1 MESSII
7 KSDLEKLLDN
17 LKKSSTENKSS
28 EVIKF
33 DFNSMFKELENI
45 IVDYRKENLEKSIN
59 SEKELSKSVLTY

>member
-1 MESSII
+1 METNII

-17 LKKSSTENKSS
+17 LKKSSTEIKSN

-33 DFNSMFKELENI
+33 DFNNMFKELENI
-45 IVDYRKENLEKSIN
+45 IVDYKKENLKKSIN